1 MKIKSKLIYNLFK
14 IFPKKFI
21 KLFDKFYSHKLNYN
35 LLYLIERGIKID
47 VIYDIGAFKGEWSY
61 FLNKTSLKDKEFFLF
76 EANEENKEYLKKL
89 NFKYFIE
96 VLSNKEKNVEF
107 YSQVSTGDSYFIEQ
121 TSVYKNDSKPKLKK
135 TNTIDNVIKNNN
147 LPLPNLIKIDTQGSE
162 LDILRGAKESVS
174 NCSLIYL
181 ECPIIE
187 YNLNSPNLNN
197 YIEYL
202 NSIDFIPYDIC
213 ENHKIDNILIQ
224 IDILFIKKSI
234 FRKIHPEKKILNI
247 LNSN

>member
-21 KLFDKFYSHKLNYN
+21 KLFNKFYNHKLNYN
-35 LLYLIERGIKID
+35 LLNLVKKGVKID
-47 VIYDIGAFKGEWSY
+47 VIYDIGAFRGEWSNL
-61 FLNKTSLKDKEFFLF
+61 LNKTSLKNKEFFLF
-76 EANEENKEYLKKL
+76 EANEANREYLQKL
-89 NFKYFIE
+89 DFKYFIE
-96 VLSNKEKNVEF
+96 VLSDKEKNVEF
-107 YSQVSTGDSYFIEQ
+107 YSQVSTGDSYFVEQ
-121 TSVYKNDSKPKLKK
+121 TNVYNNDCKPKIKK

-162 LDILRGAKESVS
+162 LDILKGAKDSIS
-174 NCSLIYL
+174 SCSLIYL

-187 YNLNSPNLNN
+187 YNLRSPNLDN
-197 YIEYL
+197 YIQYL
-202 NSIDFIPYDIC
+202 NSIGFVPYDIC
-213 ENHKIDNILIQ
+213 ETHKIDNILIQ

-234 FRKIHPEKKILNI
+234 FHEIHSEKKILNI

>member
-21 KLFDKFYSHKLNYN
+21 KLFDKFYNHKLNYN
-35 LLYLIERGIKID
+35 LLYLIERGVKID
-47 VIYDIGAFKGEWSY
+47 VIYDIGAFRGEWSY

-121 TSVYKNDSKPKLKK
+121 TNVYKIFVQLFVKYVDYPHMK
-135 TNTIDNVIKNNN
+135 NV
-147 LPLPNLIKIDTQGSE
+147 
-162 LDILRGAKESVS
+162 
-174 NCSLIYL
+174 YW
-181 ECPIIE
+181 
-187 YNLNSPNLNN
+187 
-197 YIEYL
+197 
-202 NSIDFIPYDIC
+202 
-213 ENHKIDNILIQ
+213 
-224 IDILFIKKSI
+224 
-234 FRKIHPEKKILNI
+234 IH
-247 LNSN
+247 

>member
-21 KLFDKFYSHKLNYN
+21 KLFNKFYSHKLSYN
-35 LLYLIERGIKID
+35 LLNLVEKGVKID
-47 VIYDIGAFKGEWSY
+47 VIYDIGAFRGEWSN

-96 VLSNKEKNVEF
+96 VLSDKEKNVEF
-107 YSQVSTGDSYFIEQ
+107 YSQASTGDSYFIEQ
-121 TSVYKNDSKPKLKK
+121 TNVYKNDCKPKLKK

-162 LDILRGAKESVS
+162 LDILKGSKESIF

-187 YNLNSPNLNN
+187 YNLQSPNLNN

-213 ENHKIDNILIQ
+213 ETHKIDNILIQ

-234 FRKIHPEKKILNI
+234 FHKIHPEKKILNI